1 MIGGRYRE
9 RPQRLPPMDSSC
21 LLLDD
26 ASMFLDVGVT
36 SGSTYSPSR
45 FRSTNSRMVS
55 MMSGPSGALT
65 ERPLRSLSHFGHR
78 ANERAAEADVEISA
92 HDRQEAQGSL
102 KSSDHSGST
111 TVVGNLRDMQK
122 QAFNDIVS
130 SINAALSGD
139 VGSPARVVRK
149 DEVVTDT
156 VPLHGSRQYRIP
168 LPSRPVAVV
177 VSFKITAGPR
187 CTLWGSTSCE
197 RPSARN
203 YDVKGKDDKILYEH
217 VQKGGDEDA
226 DGLQV
231 HSVRELFVSVEADA
245 GEASFRLSVG
255 LTAVKVVLSRAE
267 LTSRVQKMRRGWE
280 SKLVDL
286 QKDVNAREQ
295 FEDRVKQL
303 RDDRRKHML
312 QMHHGVDYLQ
322 RNMSMTL
329 EGYSD
334 NKSEKMIRQADKSKE
349 RHVKAVE
356 IKQDLEKQ
364 QEQQGIAWLNR
375 GEGRRREREL
385 QEMEDRQRE
394 ERVERQ
400 RQWLIRLAVHGFAF
414 QTGMKYTENKGA
426 FELEVKQKDA
436 AGVLRRFFI
445 RFAARRRR
453 ANLYKNVIKFRL
465 AVASYVRV
473 MATPLRCAA
482 QSIVK
487 GFLESY
493 VGAMEEPSIDQTL
506 RSFRAHVVRIQRLFR
521 QVLMIRKAYVQLFFE
536 EWQHIQDVTL
546 ERMIKAEDQRLNDQ
560 EIRALELLKSLEG
573 GGKPPM
579 SPRSKVKVTSTRET
593 LEAAMPPAKI
603 IRGFLCDY
611 VKQMQKSRAER
622 IKKWKENN
630 EDDAI
635 NADLEKCGIHQ
646 EPQDGKP
653 KVYVGKPRSVYKD
666 KAELQKLVE
675 DRIGEWMGGVHK
687 DKKANRQRLMQG
699 PFDLWERLVRA
710 KKLGIDNISELQKR
724 RHLNRRRLSSTG
736 GAEPRQTAV
745 GRKGT
750 TRNKNSTRK
759 GSSLALDPSTFY
771 TEVAIQAADAFSK
784 GPQALQEAKEE
795 DEEEVDFEEAP
806 TPVAAAVAAAST
818 SHTPPA
824 AAEEAAGED
833 ELAAEAEEA
842 AAEEPE

>member
-1 MIGGRYRE
+1 
-9 RPQRLPPMDSSC
+9 
-21 LLLDD
+21 
-26 ASMFLDVGVT
+26 
-36 SGSTYSPSR
+36 
-45 FRSTNSRMVS
+45 
-55 MMSGPSGALT
+55 MSGPSGALT

-102 KSSDHSGST
+102 KSSDQGGSI
-111 TVVGNLRDMQK
+111 VVGNLMDMQK
-122 QAFNDIVS
+122 QAFNEIVS
-130 SINAALSGD
+130 SINAALSGEA
-139 VGSPARVVRK
+139 GSPARVVRK

-168 LPSRPVAVV
+168 LPSRPAAVV
-177 VSFKITAGPR
+177 VSFKIIAGPR

-203 YDVKGKDDKILYEH
+203 YDFKGKDDKILYEH
-217 VQKGGDEDA
+217 VQTGGDEDA
-226 DGLQV
+226 DGHQV

-245 GEASFRLSVG
+245 GEASFKLSVG

-280 SKLVDL
+280 SKLEDL

-303 RDDRRKHML
+303 RDDKRKHML

-356 IKQDLEKQ
+356 IQQDLEKQ

-426 FELEVKQKDA
+426 FELQAKQKDA
-436 AGVLRRFFI
+436 VGILGRFFF

-473 MATPLRCAA
+473 MATPLRCVS
-482 QSIVK
+482 QSTVK

-493 VGAMEEPSIDQTL
+493 VGAMDEPSIEQTL
-506 RSFRAHVVRIQRLFR
+506 RGFRAHVVRIQRLFR
-521 QVLMIRKAYVQLFFE
+521 QVLMIRKSYVQLFFE
-536 EWQHIQDVTL
+536 EWQRIQDVTL

-560 EIRALELLKSLEG
+560 ETRALELLKGLEG

-579 SPRSKVKVTSTRET
+579 SPRTKIMQTSTRET

-603 IRGFLCDY
+603 IRVFLCDY

-635 NADLEKCGIHQ
+635 IADLEKCGILQ
-646 EPQDGKP
+646 EGQEP

-666 KAELQKLVE
+666 KVELRKLVE
-675 DRIGEWMGGVHK
+675 DRIGEWMGGVHE
-687 DKKANRQRLMQG
+687 DKKANRRRLMQG

-724 RHLNRRRLSSTG
+724 RHLNRRQPPSTV

-745 GRKGT
+745 GRKST
-750 TRNKNSTRK
+750 PRNKNDTRK
-759 GSSLALDPSTFY
+759 LSSLALDPSTFY
-771 TEVAIQAADAFSK
+771 TEVALQAADAFSK
-784 GPQALQEAKEE
+784 GPQEAKEE
-795 DEEEVDFEEAP
+795 HQEEVDFEQAP
-806 TPVAAAVAAAST
+806 TPVAAAAAAAST

-833 ELAAEAEEA
+833 ELADEAEEA